1 MKRFVCSAVIL
12 FVVLFLSASAFAN
25 SGELLTFQGLGDM
38 QTVGNFYNG
47 SGIPG
52 TPNYG
57 VSFSSNFFG
66 LSPIM
71 NGGSG
76 NFAPFANG
84 SGDPHAIFISNSM
97 TGPSGLPV
105 TGIMNVTAGFSSGL
119 NFFFTAGFAPGQAE
133 TVSVWSGAN
142 GTGTVL
148 ATISLANNNAGCGA
162 PLYCNW
168 SDASLSFK
176 GTAQS
181 VTFSGPSD
189 ELGLTAITIGS
200 STTAVPEPSTIYLLG
215 AGLACVSLGKL
226 RRYFSM

>member
-1 MKRFVCSAVIL
+1 MKRFVCPAVIL
-12 FVVLFLSASAFAN
+12 LVVLFLSASAFAN

-38 QTVGNFYNG
+38 QSVGNFYNG
-47 SGIPG
+47 AGLSG

-57 VSFSSNFFG
+57 VTFSSNFFG
-66 LSPIM
+66 LNPIM

-76 NFAPFANG
+76 NYAPFSLD
-84 SGDPHAIFISNSM
+84 SGDPHAIFISNSL
-97 TGPSGLPV
+97 TGSAGLPV
-105 TGIMNVTAGFSSGL
+105 TGVMNVAGGFSSGL
-119 NFFFTAGFAPGQAE
+119 NFFFTAGFALGQTE
-133 TVSVWSGAN
+133 TVTVWSGAN

-189 ELGLTAITIGS
+189 ELGLTEITIGS
-200 STTAVPEPSTIYLLG
+200 SNTAIPESPSIYLLG
-215 AGLACVSLGKL
+215 AGLVGVSLAKL
-226 RRYFSM
+226 RHHFSI